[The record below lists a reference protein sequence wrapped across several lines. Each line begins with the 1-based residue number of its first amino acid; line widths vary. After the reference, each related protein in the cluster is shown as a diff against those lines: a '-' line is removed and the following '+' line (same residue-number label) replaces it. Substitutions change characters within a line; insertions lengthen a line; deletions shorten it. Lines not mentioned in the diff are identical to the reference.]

1 MCGSL
6 IKGPKKASKGWLNE
20 IDSTEKG
27 EKKKRNCRAREK
39 WNSCCSLKF
48 LGRLNRNKICRLFV
62 LQKKRAW
69 WYSKNN
75 QSIHQTGRECTFQ
88 IELIFWTDC

>member
-6 IKGPKKASKGWLNE
+6 IKGPKKASKGRLNE

-62 LQKKRAW
+62 LQKKEPGGIQRTTRV
-69 WYSKNN
+69 YIKPVENVLF
-75 QSIHQTGRECTFQ
+75 R
-88 IELIFWTDC
+88 

>member
-48 LGRLNRNKICRLFV
+48 LGRLNRNKICRLFG
-62 LQKKRAW
+62 LQKKMSLVVFKEQPEYTSNRSRM
-69 WYSKNN
+69 YFSDRTY
-75 QSIHQTGRECTFQ
+75 I
-88 IELIFWTDC
+88 LD

>member
-27 EKKKRNCRAREK
+27 EKKRKIVVREK
-39 WNSCCSLKF
+39 NEIRVVLSNFLVDLTETKFVGCSGCKKMSLVVFKEQPEYTS
-48 LGRLNRNKICRLFV
+48 NRSRMYFSDRTYIL
-62 LQKKRAW
+62 
-69 WYSKNN
+69 
-75 QSIHQTGRECTFQ
+75 
-88 IELIFWTDC
+88 D

>member
-27 EKKKRNCRAREK
+27 EKKREIVVREK
-39 WNSCCSLKF
+39 NEIRVVLSNFLVDLTGTKFVGCSL
-48 LGRLNRNKICRLFV
+48 
-62 LQKKRAW
+62 LQKKRVW

>member
-27 EKKKRNCRAREK
+27 GKKREIVVREK
-39 WNSCCSLKF
+39 NEIRVVLSNFLVDLTGTKFVGCSL
-48 LGRLNRNKICRLFV
+48 
-62 LQKKRAW
+62 LQKKEPGGIQRTTRV
-69 WYSKNN
+69 YIKPVENVLF
-75 QSIHQTGRECTFQ
+75 R
-88 IELIFWTDC
+88 

>member
-27 EKKKRNCRAREK
+27 EKKREIVVREK
-39 WNSCCSLKF
+39 NEIRVVLSNFLVGLTETKFVGCSCCKKKEP
-48 LGRLNRNKICRLFV
+48 GGIQRTTRVYIKPVENVLF
-62 LQKKRAW
+62 R
-69 WYSKNN
+69 
-75 QSIHQTGRECTFQ
+75 
-88 IELIFWTDC
+88 